1 MSDTPGGAAAL
12 PWQEEALRR
21 LKDAGLHSSLLI
33 RGPKGIGKYQLA
45 RALARAH
52 VTGDDPEAEGI
63 FDSGNHPDFLPVEP
77 QKDEEKKRGDDPI
90 TIDQV
95 RELVPF
101 CMHTPKLAPRRIVV
115 VYPACRMGHAAAN
128 SLLKLLE
135 EPPELSGLIL
145 VAHRP
150 DLLPA
155 TVLSR
160 CRTFNAPVPSHE
172 DTRKW
177 LASLKRECP
186 KTLLDLYGH
195 APVDFLRLE
204 DPETLTHLIDFLRED
219 RLPMVGPMA
228 ATLDK
233 SKDKEGDKK
242 NIRPPDWMEWIAKW
256 VADVAAVRFGV
267 APTHFAPMGSDLER
281 IARRAG
287 HLEWLNLQADLCRM
301 LAVSATSVN
310 ARMLAERALG
320 DYVRTAHP
328 ARKKR

>member
-12 PWQEEALRR
+12 PWQGEALRR

-33 RGPKGIGKYQLA
+33 RGPKGIGKRQLA
-45 RALARAH
+45 FALARAH
-52 VTGDDPEAEGI
+52 IAGDDPEAAGI
-63 FDSGNHPDFLPVEP
+63 FDSGNHPDFLLVEP
-77 QKDEEKKRGDDPI
+77 QRNEEKRRGDDPI
-90 TIDQV
+90 IIDQV
-95 RELVPF
+95 RELAPF

-115 VYPACRMGHAAAN
+115 VYPACRMGHGAAN

-135 EPPELSGLIL
+135 EPPDLSGLIL

-160 CRTFNAPVPSHE
+160 CRTFNAPVPSLE
-172 DTRKW
+172 ETRKW

-228 ATLDK
+228 ATLEK
-233 SKDKEGDKK
+233 
-242 NIRPPDWMEWIAKW
+242 IRPPNWMEWIAKW
-256 VADVAAVRFGV
+256 VADVAAARFGV

-281 IARRAG
+281 VSRRAG

-310 ARMLAERALG
+310 PRMLAERALG